1 MVQRK
6 SQIKS
11 PMKKNVLLIAFVFC
25 LFPFQGFSN
34 PATDSTNNKNAFT
47 VSADRTSYQN
57 PLNLSYARKISQKSW
72 LKFGLGFVGDY
83 TKNNPTTSLSF
94 PTSNLYIRTTFLL
107 GLDRYHTIKPNLEIV
122 YGLNLRL
129 ISETDFSRVENPG
142 LPIEHQRTTVFDF
155 LYGLGGEL
163 GLYYKISGNFSIG
176 SSINPVILYN
186 VDSSSSNTNRTIRVN
201 LTNVSII
208 RLRYEL

>member
-1 MVQRK
+1 
-6 SQIKS
+6 
-11 PMKKNVLLIAFVFC
+11 MKKTVLLIAFAFC
-25 LFPFQGFSN
+25 LFSFQGFSN

-94 PTSNLYIRTTFLL
+94 PTRNLYIRTTFSL
-107 GLDRYHTIKPNLEIV
+107 GLDRHHTLKSSLEIV

-129 ISETDFSRVENPG
+129 ISETDFYRVENPG
-142 LPIEHQRTTVFDF
+142 LPVEHQRNTTFNF

-163 GLYYKISGNFSIG
+163 GLYYKISDNFSVG
-176 SSINPVILYN
+176 SSINPVILYT
-186 VDSSSSNTNRTIRVN
+186 DDTSSSNTIRSIHVN
-201 LTNVSII
+201 LTNVSIV
-208 RLRYEL
+208 RLRYEF